1 MWTNEEIAE
10 LILRGRLFLN
20 WEIELAVREV
30 ERFPTEE
37 SIEQLFY
44 LCNIYVKRHYKR
56 TRYVSWCGTEDQPWQ
71 CDQPCAK
78 NPESQPRDGVA

>member
-1 MWTNEEIAE
+1 MWTKEEYTE
-10 LILRGRLFLN
+10 LIKRGRLLLN

-56 TRYVSWCGTEDQPWQ
+56 TRHVSWTDTDYRPWERDQPYSE
-71 CDQPCAK
+71 
-78 NPESQPRDGVA
+78 NSES